1 VLINGVVVQDSTPL
15 EGGGG
20 SKHRQAL
27 DRVFPDQG
35 RLRLQDHGNPVRYRN
50 IWYRPLRPRSVDGG
64 TDGRLDEATTLAK
77 RAEIATD
84 VRARAAD
91 QNGMQQTLTLL
102 DAYMYD
108 LDSSAWVE
116 CDRQVVAYVKQLK
129 ALSAEDITQRQQE
142 VLSLHKALSYL
153 QRYDLIA
160 SDYKP
165 QQALGEIAVSQAW
178 LKPQ

>member
-1 VLINGVVVQDSTPL
+1 MDAATKF
-15 EGGGG
+15 E
-20 SKHRQAL
+20 
-27 DRVFPDQG
+27 RVF
-35 RLRLQDHGNPVRYRN
+35 
-50 IWYRPLRPRSVDGG
+50 I
-64 TDGRLDEATTLAK
+64 TAK

-129 ALSAEDITQRQQE
+129 ALSAEDLTQRQQE
-142 VLSLHKALSYL
+142 VLSFPL
-153 QRYDLIA
+153 
-160 SDYKP
+160 
-165 QQALGEIAVSQAW
+165 EIRPSHGI
-178 LKPQ
+178 LLRPG